1 MELLLG
7 VIPLNVEDLHI
18 VLHIRAVA
26 QVLVVGG
33 EGDGGAVKTFG
44 GDDDHIRAGVR
55 ELDGSLVLRAGV
67 VVEVEGYDV
76 AQVGLEEGGLDVDLA
91 AHLLGLRGHTGYDGV
106 DSGVGAGDTGEVDG
120 GGGAS
125 GDGGGGELQQAVEL
139 REVVVQAGGVALP
152 DGLLKGLLD
161 ELLDLGDDF
170 GLEGHRLLP
179 GTGADEVLGVLAAQ
193 GFRAEVEVDF
203 DNPDVDF
210 LLGEGN
216 VALRGEAATGAVL
229 EDGGHVEVV
238 EVGRL
243 LDAGL
248 LGHTLDG
255 RATEDDVIDDDV
267 AVSLHVVGQAG
278 DDDVVG
284 LCHSGIGLVC
294 WC

>member
-7 VIPLNVEDLHI
+7 VIPLDVEDLHI

-67 VVEVEGYDV
+67 VVEVEGHDV
-76 AQVGLEEGGLDVDLA
+76 AQVGLEEARLDVHLA

-106 DSGVGAGDTGEVDG
+106 DSGVGAGDAGEVDG

-139 REVVVQAGGVALP
+139 REVVVHAGGVALP
-152 DGLLKGLLD
+152 DSLFKGLLD

-170 GLEGHRLLP
+170 GLEGHRLLT

-210 LLGEGN
+210 LLGEGD